1 MDRDEQLARLA
12 EDLEQVRSAVNR
24 SATVM
29 REVMGPSHYRGLLL
43 YAGFATLALCLAF
56 HFVPLAFGGFAATPE
71 WLRATLVSAAVAA
84 VIVGGIV
91 KTLTIRRAARSV
103 DRRLTVLAFFT
114 RYYGPMVAHLYPP
127 LILILIGVCAWLL
140 VTDRGFYVVGTIGL
154 FSGIL
159 LNLLA
164 AAFRQNEYLAFGYWL
179 LVAGAA
185 SFFVPG
191 LSPALWFAIVFGAG
205 CLVFSAASALAARRR

>member
-1 MDRDEQLARLA
+1 MDRDDQLARLA

-43 YAGFATLALCLAF
+43 YAGFATLALCLVF
-56 HFVPLAFGGFAATPE
+56 HFVPLAYGGFAATPE
-71 WLRATLVSAAVAA
+71 WLRAVLVGIAIAAVFC
-84 VIVGGIV
+84 GGIV
-91 KTLTIRRAARSV
+91 KMLSIGRAARSV
-103 DRRLTVLAFFT
+103 DRRLTVLAFFR
-114 RYYGPMVAHLYPP
+114 RYYGPMVTHLYPP
-127 LILILIGVCAWLL
+127 LILILIGVCAWLFA
-140 VTDRGFYVVGTIGL
+140 TGRGFYVVGTIGL

-159 LNLLA
+159 MNLLA

-179 LVAGAA
+179 LLAGAA

-191 LSPALWFAIVFGAG
+191 LSAALWFAIVFGVG
-205 CLVFSAASALAARRR
+205 CLVFSSAATVMARRR